1 MEDLENNKASNNDE
15 SEDDEMDFPD
25 EDIDEMEKMNFDF
38 EAFPPSEEDIE
49 GLENLLAQIFLRAE
63 INRKELADSIIKISP
78 FGCVYKPAEESED
91 EDSQSLVCGVLSIVG
106 LTGKEKHSADVSNFV
121 LQRAKKFATG
131 SIFKQFERCLQANDG
146 GNEVLQLKTGF
157 LINERLLQFPVQISA
172 PAFSS
177 LCKDYNSLPKK
188 EHYQMFLLIIKVR
201 INTEDSTKNSQQQ
214 NSDGIQNPKKK
225 VGKAE
230 RRKLLTDT
238 SDVIFDNPEEE
249 LLFTIQQ
256 QFPYFQY
263 PVESEVES
271 TSRFNCIRRNGQ
283 VYRPYRR
290 ICLLTEEQFLQFAQL
305 VSNSSF

>member
-177 LCKDYNSLPKK
+177 LC
-188 EHYQMFLLIIKVR
+188 
-201 INTEDSTKNSQQQ
+201 QQQ